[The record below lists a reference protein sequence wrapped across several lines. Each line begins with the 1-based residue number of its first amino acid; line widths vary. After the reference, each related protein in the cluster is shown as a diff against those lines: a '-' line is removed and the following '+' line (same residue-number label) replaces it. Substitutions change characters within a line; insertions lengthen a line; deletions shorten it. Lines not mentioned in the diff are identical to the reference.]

1 MSEMNIVNLGNKK
14 ESKMYDKRLIVY
26 GVVENMEADPTALKK
41 LKPLY
46 MYQDHLEFINPYH
59 DQIIIDARDI
69 DKVVLKMCGRM
80 KIFGFFSENNFYLD
94 LDVHV
99 KENIYKFEVPNM
111 QTANNII
118 DYLKHAPFTVED
130 YMDVYAI
137 FEKHPDCLARTRY
150 LQANFKKIAKKYGLD
165 FPRQGGTY

>member
-14 ESKMYDKRLIVY
+14 ESKMYNKILIVF
-26 GVVENMEADPTALKK
+26 GVVENMEVDATAMKK

-59 DQIIIDARDI
+59 DQVILDAKDI

-94 LDVHV
+94 LDVYV
-99 KENIYKFEVPNM
+99 KENVYKFEVQNK
-111 QTANNII
+111 QTAHNIS
-118 DYLKHAPFTVED
+118 DYLKHAPFEVED
-130 YMDVYAI
+130 FINVYCI

-150 LQANFKKIAKKYGLD
+150 LQANFKKIAKEYGLD

>member
-59 DQIIIDARDI
+59 DQIIIDAKDI

-99 KENIYKFEVPNM
+99 KENIYKFEVQNM

-118 DYLKHAPFTVED
+118 DYLKHA
-130 YMDVYAI
+130 
-137 FEKHPDCLARTRY
+137 L
-150 LQANFKKIAKKYGLD
+150 LQ
-165 FPRQGGTY
+165 